1 MIDRYT
7 RPEMGHIFSLENKYA
22 IWQEIEVLAC
32 EAQAELGKIGISK
45 DEAQWIRDHANFEKA
60 KVDEIEEVT
69 RHDVIAFL
77 TNMKEYID
85 ADVPE
90 GDPKPSRWVHYGMT
104 SSDLGDTALCYQLTQ
119 ACDLIIA
126 TGGSVVYEPKAM
138 AHLSQLGTVVYL
150 KLGYKALAR
159 RLGNLE
165 KRGVVLRPGQT
176 LRMLYDER
184 VPLYE
189 KYANITVDCGGQDI
203 EHTLRRVRRA
213 LEKQGNVTK

>member
-1 MIDRYT
+1 MAKPIVAIVG
-7 RPEMGHIFSLENKYA
+7 RPNVGKSQLFNR
-22 IWQEIEVLAC
+22 LA
-32 EAQAELGKIGISK
+32 GKRLSIVEDTPG
-45 DEAQWIRDHANFEKA
+45 
-60 KVDEIEEVT
+60 VT
-69 RHDVIAFL
+69 RDRL
-77 TNMKEYID
+77 Y
-85 ADVPE
+85 AD
-90 GDPKPSRWVHYGMT
+90 
-104 SSDLGDTALCYQLTQ
+104 SDWRGRDFTV
-119 ACDLIIA
+119 IA
-126 TGGSVVYEPKAM
+126 TGGSVVYEPNAM

-189 KYANITVDCGGQDI
+189 QYAHITVDCGGQDI

-213 LEKQGNVTK
+213 LEKRGNLTK

>member
-1 MIDRYT
+1 MKNIVLIGMPGAGKSTVGVVLAKAMHMRFLDTDLSVQER
-7 RPEMGHIFSLENKYA
+7 MGECLQDTINREGKEGFLKIEN
-22 IWQEIEVLAC
+22 EVLSTIHV
-32 EAQAELGKIGISK
+32 E
-45 DEAQWIRDHANFEKA
+45 NT
-60 KVDEIEEVT
+60 V
-69 RHDVIAFL
+69 
-77 TNMKEYID
+77 
-85 ADVPE
+85 
-90 GDPKPSRWVHYGMT
+90 
-104 SSDLGDTALCYQLTQ
+104 
-119 ACDLIIA
+119 IA

>member
-1 MIDRYT
+1 MNNVILIGMPGCGKST
-7 RPEMGHIFSLENKYA
+7 LGVLLAKSL
-22 IWQEIEVLAC
+22 
-32 EAQAELGKIGISK
+32 
-45 DEAQWIRDHANFEKA
+45 
-60 KVDEIEEVT
+60 
-69 RHDVIAFL
+69 
-77 TNMKEYID
+77 
-85 ADVPE
+85 
-90 GDPKPSRWVHYGMT
+90 GMT
-104 SSDLGDTALCYQLTQ
+104 FLDTDLVIQDREHALLSQLIRTHGRDGFL
-119 ACDLIIA
+119 ALEESIC
-126 TGGSVVYEPKAM
+126 AM

-189 KYANITVDCGGQDI
+189 QYAHITVDCGGQDI